1 MKKIKYPNVLLSH
14 YELIKNA
21 PIEFRGVLSYSL
33 LCYIF
38 DSAKN
43 DIPAETEETWAV
55 LEKKIDSARK
65 FQEYGSLGGRPQHKK
80 EGLPEGLPKGLPSHL
95 EGYTPAETRENIEK
109 ETPSRARATTT
120 TINNINN
127 NITTNIPT
135 TAGNLKQEKS
145 TKVINKSKTPEFIP
159 PTLEEVVKFFTEN
172 GYTVKAGTICWNYYT
187 DGDWIDS
194 QGRPVQNWKR
204 KVRFNWFKPEYLEV
218 KGSVYTRKEYRPA

>member
-1 MKKIKYPNVLLSH
+1 MKKIKYPNVLLTH

-21 PIEFRGVLSYSL
+21 PIEFRGVLSYAL
-33 LCYIF
+33 LCYNF
-38 DSAKN
+38 EDVKN
-43 DIPAETEETWAV
+43 NIPAEAMETWAI
-55 LEKKIDSARK
+55 LQKKVDAAKKSQK
-65 FQEYGSLGGRPQHKK
+65 YGATGGYYLHKK
-80 EGLPEGLPKGLPSHL
+80 QPTTPKIEPISVA
-95 EGYTPAETRENIEK
+95 ESPAVIEK
-109 ETPSRARATTT
+109 PISSRARATTT
-120 TINNINN
+120 ISNNINN

-135 TAGNLKQEKS
+135 TAGNVKQEKS

-159 PTLEEVVKFFTEN
+159 PTLEEVIKFFTEN
-172 GYTVKAGTICWNYYT
+172 GYTVKAATICFNYYE

>member
-1 MKKIKYPNVLLSH
+1 MKKIKYPNVLLTH

-21 PIEFRGVLSYSL
+21 PIEFREVLSYAL
-33 LCYIF
+33 LCYNF
-38 DSAKN
+38 EDVKN
-43 DIPAETEETWAV
+43 NIPAEAMETWAI
-55 LEKKIDSARK
+55 LEKKVDAAKKSQK
-65 FQEYGSLGGRPQHKK
+65 YGATGGYYLHKK
-80 EGLPEGLPKGLPSHL
+80 QPTTPKIEPISVA
-95 EGYTPAETRENIEK
+95 ESPAVIEK
-109 ETPSRARATTT
+109 PISSRARATTT

-127 NITTNIPT
+127 NINTIIKREKTEEKKEKNVKVTN
-135 TAGNLKQEKS
+135 N
-145 TKVINKSKTPEFIP
+145 NKAPEFIR

-172 GYTVKAGTICWNYYT
+172 GYTVQAGTLCWMYYT